1 MNKNFEDA
9 WYYERRAA
17 EHLYRGIREELEP
30 VERRLREATG
40 REKEEMTRT
49 EKWRAEI
56 VDAETRAGR
65 RARDAVRRARS
76 RV

>member
-1 MNKNFEDA
+1 MNKNFKDA

-17 EHLYRGIREELEP
+17 QHLYRGIREELEP
-30 VERRLREATG
+30 VENRIRKATG
-40 REKEEMTRT
+40 REKEAVSRT

-65 RARDAVRRARS
+65 RAKDAVRRARS